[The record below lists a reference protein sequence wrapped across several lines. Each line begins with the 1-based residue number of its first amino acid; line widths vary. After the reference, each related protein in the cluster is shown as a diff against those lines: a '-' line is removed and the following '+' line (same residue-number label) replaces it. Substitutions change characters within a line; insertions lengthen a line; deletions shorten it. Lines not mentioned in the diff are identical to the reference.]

1 MVQTKLN
8 LRSLFKQ
15 PTERP
20 ATAEQDSD
28 SDVVMSDAA
37 GSSRPLRR
45 TVRKKA
51 IVVKSDNDNDND
63 DNDDN
68 DNDNDDDGTK
78 DSDPELSIVTKKTRN
93 LMVAVVG

>member
-37 GSSRPLRR
+37 GSSRPPRR

-51 IVVKSDNDNDND
+51 VVVKSAGGD
-63 DNDDN
+63 DNDN